1 MKLNRRQF
9 VATSAAGLL
18 IPNAYVIGADQP
30 TDRELTGK
38 TICGYQGWF
47 NAKGDGMDLG
57 FKHYEA
63 PKKVFKPGHCTIDLW
78 PDVSELDA
86 KGRHDTAFRH
96 KDGQV
101 AQVFSS
107 ANRKTVARHHQWM
120 RDYGIDGAALQRF
133 GNSLK
138 RDNLKRMRDQVLRNT
153 RDAAKKFGR
162 LWMNMYDISGM
173 KRGEPQE
180 VIPSDWRQIVK
191 AGVVNDRN
199 YLRHE
204 GKPVVAI
211 WGIGF
216 AGDRDYTLDDCAALI
231 DRVSMGGRYSV
242 MLGVPYYW
250 REQNRDA
257 IKDPVLHDV
266 LRKADILSPWA
277 VGRLRTP
284 KEAHK
289 RISHLQS
296 DIAWCSD
303 AKLHYLPVIF
313 PGFSW
318 HNLKKT
324 QGEDASIG
332 HIPRLDGAF
341 LWAQAEAARKAGV
354 KSLYVAMFDEIDEG
368 TAIFKCTNNPPVGES
383 TFLTYKGLPSDH
395 YLWLTGQIANRL
407 RQGADA
413 AIMQMPKRKK
423 Q

>member
-1 MKLNRRQF
+1 MNLNRRQF
-9 VATSAAGLL
+9 VATSATSLL

-30 TDRELTGK
+30 PDRELTGK

-57 FKHYEA
+57 FRHYAA

-78 PDVSELDA
+78 PDMSEMD
-86 KGRHDTAFRH
+86 RDERYDTPFRH
-96 KDGQV
+96 KDSST

-107 ANRKTVARHHQWM
+107 ANAKTIRRHHRWM
-120 RDYGIDGAALQRF
+120 RDYGINGVALQRF
-133 GNSLK
+133 GSSLASK
-138 RDNLKRMRDQVLRNT
+138 NLIRMRNALIAHT
-153 RDAAKKFGR
+153 RKAAQRENR

-180 VIPSDWRQIVK
+180 VIPTDWRQIVK

-211 WGIGF
+211 WGVGF
-216 AGDRDYTLDDCAALI
+216 TGDRDYTLADCAALI
-231 DRVSMGGRYSV
+231 DRVSMRGRYSV

-250 REQNRDA
+250 REQRNDA
-257 IKDPVLHDV
+257 IKDHGLHDV

-289 RISHLQS
+289 RISHIQS
-296 DIAWCSD
+296 DIAWCGD
-303 AKLHYLPVIF
+303 AGLHYLPVIF

-324 QGEDASIG
+324 QGQDASIG

-341 LWAQAEAARKAGV
+341 LWAQAEAARKAGA

-368 TAIFKCTNNPPVGES
+368 TAIFKCTNNPPIGES
-383 TFLTYKGLPSDH
+383 PFLTYKGLPSDH
-395 YLWLTGQIANRL
+395 YLWLTGQIAKRL

-413 AIMQMPKRKK
+413 SIANMPDRK
-423 Q
+423 QH